1 MRRTTDDDRI
11 SRSYS
16 LVRSAAE
23 AALHG
28 ALMLGDE
35 EAPRLWPGLPGDSVA
50 LLSRH
55 LGARDLATLRRVSRA
70 WRDDVDADAVWAHA
84 FATRWPVRERMTRAE

>member
-1 MRRTTDDDRI
+1 
-11 SRSYS
+11 
-16 LVRSAAE
+16 
-23 AALHG
+23 
-28 ALMLGDE
+28 MLGDE

-84 FATRWPVRERMTRAE
+84 FATRWPVRAGRCANEGGAQPQYSCRQ

>member
-1 MRRTTDDDRI
+1 MCAADGSTSGRTTI
-11 SRSYS
+11 
-16 LVRSAAE
+16 VRSTAA
-23 AALHG
+23 AALH
-28 ALMLGDE
+28 AAVMTGDE

-55 LGARDLATLRRVSRA
+55 PCARDLATLRRVSRA

>member
-1 MRRTTDDDRI
+1 
-11 SRSYS
+11 
-16 LVRSAAE
+16 
-23 AALHG
+23 
-28 ALMLGDE
+28 MLGDE

-84 FATRWPVRERMTRAE
+84 FATRWPVREGSCANEGVAQPQSFMCPMPAACDADAASCAGAGV

>member
-1 MRRTTDDDRI
+1 MASDD
-11 SRSYS
+11 
-16 LVRSAAE
+16 
-23 AALHG
+23 
-28 ALMLGDE
+28 
-35 EAPRLWPGLPGDSVA
+35 APRVWQGLPGDSVA

-84 FATRWPVRERMTRAE
+84 FAQRWPVRRARGAVRCATAAHMARDAE